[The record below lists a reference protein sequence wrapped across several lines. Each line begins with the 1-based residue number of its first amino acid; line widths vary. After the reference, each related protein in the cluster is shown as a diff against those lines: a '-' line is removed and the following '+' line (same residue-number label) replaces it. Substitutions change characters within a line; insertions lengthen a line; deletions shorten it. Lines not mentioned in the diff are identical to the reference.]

1 MIYIFDIDG
10 TIADCRHRVHHIK
23 GIDKPDWEAFDRDGP
38 NDKPIWEIITV
49 LGALYRAG
57 YTILLATGRAERGRE
72 YTEQWLSDHGIEYH
86 DLIMRPENDHRPDTI
101 VKKEVLD
108 AWLREN
114 DLTPEDIKAIFE
126 DRARVVDMW
135 RTAGYRVLQV
145 DPGNY

>member
-23 GIDKPDWEAFDRDGP
+23 GIEHPDWEAFDRDGP
-38 NDKPIWEIITV
+38 KDKPIREIIRIAQ
-49 LGALYRAG
+49 ALYKAG
-57 YTILLATGRAERGRE
+57 FTILLATGRAERGRE
-72 YTEQWLSDHGIEYH
+72 YTEVWLDQHNMPYH
-86 DLIMRPENDHRPDTI
+86 DLIMRPHDDHRPDTI

-108 AWLREN
+108 EWLEKN
-114 DLTPEDIKAIFE
+114 CFEPEDVFAIFE

-145 DPGNY
+145 EPGDY